1 MERTNRIVMGSRSYK
16 QIVTFGDW
24 AWSDKQTYVFSKQKI
39 HSPLSCISITDKRP
53 IEFMQTM
60 HNQQSQK
67 DIWLLGGAA
76 LARSFA
82 QFDLIDEIILTIVPQ
97 TLKTGIPLGLSFEK
111 FKLVDEKALIDRMI
125 QKMYVKN

>member
-1 MERTNRIVMGSRSYK
+1 
-16 QIVTFGDW
+16 
-24 AWSDKQTYVFSKQKI
+24 
-39 HSPLSCISITDKRP
+39 
-53 IEFMQTM
+53 MQTM